1 MALSRTTYSVK
12 TIAVQADGSLVADVR
27 WLVEDNSTSPTS
39 VDSHGQ
45 AFVTVTS
52 ASDAE
57 KTSVTSIVNKA
68 IAIKTG

>member
-27 WLVEDNSTSPTS
+27 WLVEDDSTSPAS
-39 VDSHGQ
+39 IDSHGQ
-45 AFVTVTS
+45 AFVPVTN

-57 KTSVTSIVNKA
+57 KTAVNSVISKA

>member
-12 TIAVQADGSLVADVR
+12 TIAVQADGALVADVR
-27 WLVEDNSTSPTS
+27 WLLEDDSTSPAS
-39 VDSHGQ
+39 IDSHGQ
-45 AFVTVTS
+45 AFVPVTN

-57 KTSVTSIVNKA
+57 KTAVNSVISKA